1 MSEPRAVPLRAVF
14 RAAGPV
20 LGAGRLGGIP
30 QSSLQTNC
38 AMQMVRSACSELK
51 LDWIGFIKLLHET
64 SFNNVTLIAQQ
75 K

>member
-1 MSEPRAVPLRAVF
+1 MSEPRAVPRRAVF

-20 LGAGRLGGIP
+20 LDPGWIL
-30 QSSLQTNC
+30 QSNLQTNC